1 MQIAGKPLKYWVGK
15 AVLDAFGW
23 EAVGPAPDIKKYVLV
38 AAPHT
43 TSWDLVFTLGV
54 GWTLGFE
61 PAWVGKH
68 TLFEGPFGRFF
79 RYLGGV
85 SVDRRKSLDQV
96 TQIVKL
102 FEEREKMVLVIAPE
116 GTRGTTPYWKSGF
129 YHIARGAK
137 VPLVL
142 GFLDY
147 KTKRGGVGEV
157 FMPGDN
163 LEADVD
169 RIRTFYAGVT
179 AKHPDRFSNIKL
191 KSEGAPRPATDSTP
205 PPPPSGDDVES
216 AEPAAAN

>member
-1 MQIAGKPLKYWVGK
+1 MNIAGKPFKYWFGK
-15 AVLDAFGW
+15 TVLDLFGW
-23 EAVGPAPDIKKYVLV
+23 EAVGPAPDIKKYVMI

-96 TQIVKL
+96 SQIVKL
-102 FEEREKMVLVIAPE
+102 FEERERMVLVIAPE
-116 GTRGTTPYWKSGF
+116 GTRGTTAYWKSGF

-137 VPLVL
+137 VPLAL
-142 GFLDY
+142 AYLDY
-147 KTKRGGVGEV
+147 KKKRGGVGDV

-179 AKHPDRFSNIKL
+179 AKHPNRFSNIRL
-191 KSEGAPRPATDSTP
+191 KPEGPPTAPPTSSIP
-205 PPPPSGDDVES
+205 PEADDDAES
-216 AEPAAAN
+216 AEPATAG

>member
-1 MQIAGKPLKYWVGK
+1 M
-15 AVLDAFGW
+15 
-23 EAVGPAPDIKKYVLV
+23 
-38 AAPHT
+38 
-43 TSWDLVFTLGV
+43 
-54 GWTLGFE
+54 
-61 PAWVGKH
+61 GKH

-96 TQIVKL
+96 AQIVKL
-102 FEEREKMVLVIAPE
+102 FEERERMVLVIAPE
-116 GTRGTTPYWKSGF
+116 GTRGTTAYWKSGF

-147 KTKRGGVGEV
+147 KKKRGGVGEV
-157 FMPGDN
+157 FLPGDN

-179 AKHPDRFSNIKL
+179 AKHPERFSNIRL
-191 KSEGAPRPATDSTP
+191 KSEAPKVAPPAPT
-205 PPPPSGDDVES
+205 SGEGDEVES
-216 AEPAAAN
+216 AEPATAG

>member
-1 MQIAGKPLKYWVGK
+1 MLIAGKPFKYWFGK
-15 AVLDAFGW
+15 AVLDFFGW

-68 TLFEGPFGRFF
+68 TLFEGPLGGFF

-102 FEEREKMVLVIAPE
+102 FEERERMVLVIAPE
-116 GTRGTTPYWKSGF
+116 GTRGTTSYWKSGF
-129 YHIARGAK
+129 YHIARGAN

-147 KTKRGGVGEV
+147 KKKKGGVGEI
-157 FMPGDN
+157 FTPGDN

-179 AKHPDRFSNIKL
+179 AKHPHRFSNIRL
-191 KSEGAPRPATDSTP
+191 KSEAPPNA
-205 PPPPSGDDVES
+205 PPSAPPADDDDVEA
-216 AEPAAAN
+216 AEPAAAG